1 MMDNSTVAER
11 KPGSEEFKEQRR
23 ESIRRILGPFLLEPE
38 DKLEA
43 GEEIGRGAY
52 GTVFKIRRWGV
63 VCAAKKLHDLPLQ
76 LGVSQHGSS
85 PKKPTESTP
94 SSDGSPG
101 TRARSSIVNKP
112 PESRVLAK
120 FEKECHLLSN
130 LRHPYIVQFLG
141 VYIDKATNSP
151 VIIMEYLPMSLSSC
165 VEKKPN
171 IPRYLQISMLSNV
184 ALGLTYLHGH
194 SPPIIHRDLTA
205 NNILL
210 TSNMV
215 AKIADLGVARILDL
229 TLKRAAQLTQAP
241 GTAAYMP
248 PEAFA
253 TPPTY
258 NRSID
263 IFSYGVLILHLV
275 SQEWP
280 IPSEAVRVAA
290 DGRLDPVSEAK
301 RRSPQLAL
309 VGKDHCLYQL
319 IIQCLQNAPTQ
330 RPDIAN
336 ISLTLSALQ
345 SKYPLPSTS
354 YLDLLQVS
362 LCCIAKVVIF
372 RYCVCKGL
380 SIRSLKV
387 TVHCIWLWCD

>member
-1 MMDNSTVAER
+1 MMDNSTLAER
-11 KPGSEEFKEQRR
+11 KVDSEVIKRS
-23 ESIRRILGPFLLEPE
+23 ESLQKALGPFLLEQE

-63 VCAAKKLHDLPLQ
+63 VCAAKKLHDLPIQ
-76 LGVSQHGSS
+76 LGSKRSDSQQSS
-85 PKKPTESTP
+85 PRKPAESSP
-94 SSDGSPG
+94 QSDGSPG
-101 TRARSSIVNKP
+101 TRARSSNVNKP

-120 FEKECHLLSN
+120 FEKECHLLSS

-171 IPRYLQISMLSNV
+171 IPRCLQISVLSNV
-184 ALGLTYLHGH
+184 ALGLGYLHGH

-229 TLKRAAQLTQAP
+229 TLKRATQLTQAP

-253 TPPTY
+253 SSPTY

-263 IFSYGVLILHLV
+263 IFSFGVLILHLV

-280 IPSEAVRVAA
+280 IPSEAVRVGAN
-290 DGRLDPVSEAK
+290 GKLDPVSESK
-301 RRSPQLAL
+301 RRSSQLAL
-309 VGKDHCLYQL
+309 VGKEHCLYQL
-319 IIQCLQNAPTQ
+319 IIQCLQNDPTQ

-336 ISLTLSALQ
+336 IILTLNALQ
-345 SKYPLPSTS
+345 AKYPLPSAS

-362 LCCIAKVVIF
+362 LC
-372 RYCVCKGL
+372 
-380 SIRSLKV
+380 SIVNL
-387 TVHCIWLWCD
+387 

>member
-11 KPGSEEFKEQRR
+11 KPGSEELKEPRR
-23 ESIRRILGPFLLEPE
+23 ESIRRIVGPFLLEQE

-63 VCAAKKLHDLPLQ
+63 VCAAKKLHDLPLALQ
-76 LGVSQHGSS
+76 LGAKPSEPQQGSS
-85 PKKPTESTP
+85 PRKPTETTP
-94 SSDGSPG
+94 PSDGSPG

-120 FEKECHLLSN
+120 FEKECHLLSS

-165 VEKKPN
+165 VEKKPT
-171 IPRYLQISMLSNV
+171 IPRYLQISMLSNI
-184 ALGLTYLHGH
+184 ALGLAYLHGH

-263 IFSYGVLILHLV
+263 VFSFGVLILHLV

-280 IPSEAVRVAA
+280 IPSEAVRVTA
-290 DGRLDPVSEAK
+290 DGKLDPVSESK
-301 RRSPQLAL
+301 RRSPQLVL
-309 VGKDHCLYQL
+309 VGKDHCLYRL
-319 IIQCLQNAPTQ
+319 IIQCLQNDPAQ

-336 ISLTLSALQ
+336 IILTLNALQ
-345 SKYPLPSTS
+345 SKFPLPSTS

-362 LCCIAKVVIF
+362 LSCIVNIVVF
-372 RYCVCKGL
+372 RY
-380 SIRSLKV
+380 
-387 TVHCIWLWCD
+387 

>member
-1 MMDNSTVAER
+1 MDSATSTSPKDSVTNGEALTHEDIS
-11 KPGSEEFKEQRR
+11 KIIQ
-23 ESIRRILGPFLLEPE
+23 PFLLEGLSKVE
-38 DKLEA
+38 T

-76 LGVSQHGSS
+76 LGHKRARDES
-85 PKKPTESTP
+85 KKPGPDEHP
-94 SSDGSPG
+94 LEPEM
-101 TRARSSIVNKP
+101 RKRSGIIQQE

-141 VYIDKATNSP
+141 VYIDKVSSTP
-151 VIIMEYLPMSLSSC
+151 IIVMEYLPLSLSSC
-165 VEKKPN
+165 VEGKPN
-171 IPRYLQISMLSNV
+171 IPRYLQISILSNV
-184 ALGLTYLHGH
+184 SLGLAYLHGH

-229 TLKRAAQLTQAP
+229 TPKRAVQLTQTP

-248 PEAFA
+248 PEAFS
-253 TPPTY
+253 TTPTY

-263 IFSYGVLILHLV
+263 VFSFGALIVHLV
-275 SQEWP
+275 SQQWP
-280 IPSEAVRVAA
+280 IPSEAVRVQS
-290 DGRLDPVSEAK
+290 DGKLSPVSEVE
-301 RRSPQLAL
+301 RRRAQLDL
-309 VGKDHCLYQL
+309 VGEDHCLHRL
-319 IIQCLQNAPTQ
+319 VVQCLQNDPKQ
-330 RPDIAN
+330 RPDISN
-336 ISLTLSALQ
+336 VVLTLNSLQ
-345 SKYPLPSTS
+345 SKFPLPSTS

-362 LCCIAKVVIF
+362 KYLTLTHLCI
-372 RYCVCKGL
+372 
-380 SIRSLKV
+380 V
-387 TVHCIWLWCD
+387 TL